1 MKRLP
6 GELPAWMTT
15 GRLVSVGHALGLC
28 TLLVSWVA
36 LQVAQVPSFTAAD
49 LHASPLRIAG
59 PIVLGA
65 IATMTAAAGTSVAVG
80 RARSSMAAL
89 LASVIGTSA
98 AFVVSRWAVT
108 VYVYGNARDWTD
120 HDPLGVEM
128 VPELVVGLVVGCMVG
143 ALLGLALARPATW
156 FLGASRRTLAASSGR
171 ALVGVGVWLIVP
183 AATSCLF
190 SAFAAL
196 MDRSPRPL
204 FHLVSVAMPCLAFV
218 WVFVGAALLV
228 RRARW
233 LERVRA
239 GEDPR
244 FRVREATESDQA
256 LPALDGTSGDAVLEE
271 VLDADADPYRA
282 ARLAQPRA
290 RLDR

>member
-1 MKRLP
+1 
-6 GELPAWMTT
+6 MTT
-15 GRLVSVGHALGLC
+15 GRLVGVGHAVGLC

-36 LQVAQVPSFTAAD
+36 LQVAQVPSLTAAD
-49 LHASPLRIAG
+49 LAASPLRVAG
-59 PIVLGA
+59 PVVLGT
-65 IATMTAAAGTSVAVG
+65 IATVAAAVGTAIAVG
-80 RARSSMAAL
+80 RARSSMSAL
-89 LASVIGTSA
+89 LASVIGSSA
-98 AFVVSRWAVT
+98 AFVLSRWAVT
-108 VYVYGNARDWTD
+108 VFVFGNARDWTD
-120 HDPLGVEM
+120 RDQLGPEM
-128 VPELVVGLVVGCMVG
+128 VPQLVVGLVAGCMVG
-143 ALLGLALARPATW
+143 TLLGLALARPATW
-156 FLGASRRTLAASSGR
+156 FLGASRSTLAASSGR

-183 AATSCLF
+183 AATSFLF
-190 SAFAAL
+190 STFAML

-204 FHLVSVAMPCLAFV
+204 FHVASVAMPCLAFV

-244 FRVREATESDQA
+244 FRVRDATESDRV
-256 LPALDGTSGDAVLEE
+256 LPSLDGRPGDAVLEE